1 MSPLKLHSLHSPT
14 PHLLHLSCRR
24 SIPWHHYRM
33 PYVAWWSIAG
43 ELHRL
48 RLVRWSHGTAKMP
61 KVVVQRYPSHATGR
75 RRLPQ
80 FLSPLNGFCR
90 CSRRKKWGTHWVSL
104 QIPTK
109 TVVFLLFLQILYA
122 VYIYIY
128 IYIYTR
134 SVNKH
139 GYIWPNKWWQ
149 YTGTICGGLHPFKL
163 HSSEDTTSN
172 IFHFVLFLPSGISTI
187 PRTTIWTSIVFQ
199 GVGNPRKPPQWLQLN
214 RHLKWWLGPS
224 WGLVGFNVL
233 FFKKKKGF
241 EDS

>member
-1 MSPLKLHSLHSPT
+1 MIHSWGVAQAALGTLVS
-14 PHLLHLSCRR
+14 
-24 SIPWHHYRM
+24 WHRKN
-33 PYVAWWSIAG
+33 A
-43 ELHRL
+43 
-48 RLVRWSHGTAKMP
+48 
-61 KVVVQRYPSHATGR
+61 QGR
-75 RRLPQ
+75 RPTVPVPRDRPAPPPSIFEPFKWFLPLQ
-80 FLSPLNGFCR
+80 QAKKMGYTLGITSNTNKNCGLLTFSPDTL
-90 CSRRKKWGTHWVSL
+90 CS
-104 QIPTK
+104 
-109 TVVFLLFLQILYA
+109 
-122 VYIYIY
+122 IY